1 MRGVLPFIVLVLSLT
16 ASCARAPVMLAN
28 AGDAVDPPTATD
40 AVSVP
45 ASVVEMPPLYVDAR
59 DIYARKIEGAS
70 AESTKLCARQVGCP
84 AVRVRRADMYQREDG
99 TFWTVVRLNACGE
112 ERVYE
117 EKASGWSDATSRL
130 R

>member
-1 MRGVLPFIVLVLSLT
+1 MRGALPFIVLVTLSLT
-16 ASCARAPVMLAN
+16 ASCVRAPMLAN

-40 AVSVP
+40 AVSIP
-45 ASVVEMPPLYVDAR
+45 ASVIEMPPLYVDAR

-70 AESTKLCARQVGCP
+70 AASTVLCSRQLACP
-84 AVRVRRADMYQREDG
+84 AVRVRRAYMYQRADG
-99 TFWTVVRLNACGE
+99 TLWTVVRLNACGE